1 MQRNRRARLRL
12 DAKLRPRLLQRVH
25 EQLRTLHIVRK
36 VVSERVEVEPADVE
50 IRQIELPLLPL
61 ALRQSPGDLLQHAFV
76 QRLPHAVH
84 TRRDLKASP
93 CLQPLEADEDVE
105 RNGHVPVPAREPRIE
120 PVVRLR
126 RIELCKALLLRS
138 LEPLG
143 VVDRA
148 DAIVDLRQVRGQ
160 RIRVIAAER
169 LLAALVRELHQVGQ
183 RLDRVPGG
191 TRHDAGRQ
199 VDVAD
204 RVPVPD
210 GLKQVGKREL
220 LLARPAQVELHRLA
234 HLDLPRKDRQTSLLG
249 VRKVRPDGLR
259 HIRDARLTVG
269 DHNRELHRSNLLRL
283 QRNLLF
289 RCCAAELQR
298 DRTRLV

>member
-1 MQRNRRARLRL
+1 MPNSAQLRRLRIT
-12 DAKLRPRLLQRVH
+12 R
-25 EQLRTLHIVRK
+25 E
-36 VVSERVEVEPADVE
+36 VVPERVQVEPADIE
-50 IRQIELPLLPL
+50 IRQIELPLRPQALLLPTD
-61 ALRQSPGDLLQHAFV
+61 DLLEHALV

-84 TRRDLKASP
+84 TRRDLQARP
-93 CLQPLEADEDVE
+93 RLQPFEADEDVE
-105 RNGHVPVPAREPRIE
+105 RNEHVTVSAREPRIK
-120 PVVRLR
+120 PVVRPR
-126 RIELCKALLLRS
+126 RIELRKALLLRV

-148 DAIVDLRQVRGQ
+148 DALVALRQVRGQ

-183 RLDRVPGG
+183 RFDRVPGG
-191 TRHDAGRQ
+191 TRHDTGRQ

-210 GLKQVGKREL
+210 GLQQVGKREL

-259 HIRDARLTVG
+259 HIRNARLPIG
-269 DHNRELHRSNLLRL
+269 DRDRKFYRSNLLRL

-298 DRTRLV
+298 DRASLV